1 MGKLGIITTC
11 LSVILFAYVF
21 ELVRRR
27 HLNEE
32 YSFGWMVAAVF
43 IIFLSVWRGFL
54 EKITVFIGGTN
65 YPSTIFFFG
74 FIFLIIINLH
84 FSIRISALTK
94 QVRRLTQKLAIQML
108 DLEEKKEKNNGST
121 VKKA

>member
-1 MGKLGIITTC
+1 M
-11 LSVILFAYVF
+11 ILFAYVF

-43 IIFLSVWRGFL
+43 IFFLSLWRDLL
-54 EKITVFIGGTN
+54 EKITYMIGGTN

-94 QVRRLTQKLAIQML
+94 QVRRLTQKLSIL
-108 DLEEKKEKNNGST
+108 VSELEEKKNE
-121 VKKA
+121 

>member
-1 MGKLGIITTC
+1 LGKLGVITVC
-11 LSVILFAYVF
+11 LSIILFAYVF

-43 IIFLSVWRGFL
+43 VFFLSLWREVL
-54 EKITVFIGGTN
+54 EEITILIGGTN

-94 QVRRLTQKLAIQML
+94 QVRRLTQKLAILMS
-108 DLEEKKEKNNGST
+108 DLEDREKEEKP
-121 VKKA
+121 

>member
-1 MGKLGIITTC
+1 MGKLGVITVC

-32 YSFGWMVAAVF
+32 YSFGWMVASAF
-43 IIFLSVWRGFL
+43 IFVVSLWRTLL
-54 EKITVFIGGTN
+54 EELTHLIGGTN
-65 YPSTIFFFG
+65 YPSTLFFFG

-94 QVRRLTQKLAIQML
+94 QVRRLTQKLAIQIS
-108 DLEEKKEKNNGST
+108 DLETEERKSGRGN
-121 VKKA
+121 

>member
-1 MGKLGIITTC
+1 MGRLGIITIC
-11 LSVILFAYVF
+11 LSVLLFVYIF
-21 ELVRRR
+21 ELVRRG

-43 IIFLSVWRGFL
+43 VFFLSVWRGLL
-54 EKITVFIGGTN
+54 EEITTLIGGTN

-74 FIFLIIINLH
+74 FVFLIIINIH

-94 QVRRLTQKLAIQML
+94 QVRRLTQKLAILMC
-108 DLEEKKEKNNGST
+108 DLGEEERK
-121 VKKA
+121 

>member
-1 MGKLGIITTC
+1 MGRLGVITVC

-43 IIFLSVWRGFL
+43 IFFLSLWRDLL
-54 EKITVFIGGTN
+54 EEITRSIGGTN

-94 QVRRLTQKLAIQML
+94 QVRRLTQKLSILVL
-108 DLEEKKEKNNGST
+108 DLEEKEKE
-121 VKKA
+121 